1 MRLRSKLLIVILI
14 SVLFQAIVS
23 GLFTI
28 QTFLSQ
34 SRSSS
39 QAELHS
45 SWRRARFYLEKLKH
59 SSFIHLLSLSNYI
72 QDNLERGVDLPT
84 IERTI
89 RYLKSD
95 IEADRLAVLA
105 PGSQLLIDI
114 QMDGAQKFPAFSRIL
129 ADNSFAHPTSVF
141 LFLENGSLYLVTGT
155 WVYSQGEKLAF
166 LCLVKAFDQ
175 AMVNLMSQE
184 LGCSLAFFVGDAHVC
199 SDLPPFTIAEEVR
212 PGEIG
217 IADTPT
223 GRFAYLARVISA
235 DPAENVY
242 LVALHSSLED
252 QIYSQKLLRSFFA
265 AFVVTLLVA
274 LILAISMTTYF
285 VSPFTRL
292 QGWIEGYLRNGTL
305 NPMELK
311 TNDEVGYL
319 ARSFHGLA
327 ETLIREERL
336 IRQQL
341 EEISYLHRY
350 NDNILKNLQA
360 GVLVADSSGLIEYC
374 NGYICRLV
382 DSKSEQLLG
391 IDIHVFFRQYF
402 SVPRDF
408 DIRLDSAR
416 SSGGEGMI
424 RSRDKERGFT
434 VKLIPLEL
442 SEKEK
447 QTLIVLEDI
456 TETERLWEKMAQ
468 AEKLASL
475 GLLSAGM
482 AHEIN
487 NPLSSIL
494 SHVQYLSAVE
504 QDVQK
509 KESLKWIQSETTRI
523 ADIVE
528 RLRSYAKSEERAEK
542 KADLN
547 VVITETIDL
556 IEHEFDLKSIELR
569 TQLESGLPPVALSTD
584 QLKQVVLNLL
594 VNAVQAVESAGKII
608 VRSGSKGVYTEL
620 VVEDN
625 GRGISSDMLKRV
637 FDPFFTTKLG
647 GQGMGLGLSICYS
660 IVTRAGG
667 EISIRSDGG
676 TAVTVLLPLEHR
688 R

>member
-1 MRLRSKLLIVILI
+1 
-14 SVLFQAIVS
+14 
-23 GLFTI
+23 
-28 QTFLSQ
+28 
-34 SRSSS
+34 
-39 QAELHS
+39 
-45 SWRRARFYLEKLKH
+45 
-59 SSFIHLLSLSNYI
+59 
-72 QDNLERGVDLPT
+72 
-84 IERTI
+84 
-89 RYLKSD
+89 
-95 IEADRLAVLA
+95 
-105 PGSQLLIDI
+105 
-114 QMDGAQKFPAFSRIL
+114 
-129 ADNSFAHPTSVF
+129 
-141 LFLENGSLYLVTGT
+141 
-155 WVYSQGEKLAF
+155 
-166 LCLVKAFDQ
+166 
-175 AMVNLMSQE
+175 
-184 LGCSLAFFVGDAHVC
+184 
-199 SDLPPFTIAEEVR
+199 
-212 PGEIG
+212 
-217 IADTPT
+217 
-223 GRFAYLARVISA
+223 
-235 DPAENVY
+235 
-242 LVALHSSLED
+242 
-252 QIYSQKLLRSFFA
+252 
-265 AFVVTLLVA
+265 
-274 LILAISMTTYF
+274 
-285 VSPFTRL
+285 
-292 QGWIEGYLRNGTL
+292 
-305 NPMELK
+305 
-311 TNDEVGYL
+311 
-319 ARSFHGLA
+319 
-327 ETLIREERL
+327 
-336 IRQQL
+336 
-341 EEISYLHRY
+341 
-350 NDNILKNLQA
+350 
-360 GVLVADSSGLIEYC
+360 
-374 NGYICRLV
+374 
-382 DSKSEQLLG
+382 
-391 IDIHVFFRQYF
+391 
-402 SVPRDF
+402 
-408 DIRLDSAR
+408 
-416 SSGGEGMI
+416 MI
-424 RSRDKERGFT
+424 RSRDKELGFT

-528 RLRSYAKSEERAEK
+528 RLRSYAKSEVRAEK